1 MGRAKFLH
9 RMGGEKYKTII
20 QLVEGNFKT
29 PVKKRT
35 QIQLNAIGQFYR
47 NKDAFYV
54 KDKLLFYNGRQV
66 VVTDSTHT
74 IIDQNLKDT
83 LGCGSRHMAH
93 ILTTRYANI
102 SERHIKSCFAK
113 SKRHHVSYPTFTNR
127 SRFVPVTARN
137 VNERWQ
143 IDLVDMKTNSAC
155 DGEKSFRYI
164 LSIIDVF
171 SRFLILRPL
180 QNKSSKG
187 VQREMEKIF
196 AEHGQPEVMQM
207 DQGPEF
213 KGAFSRFLKRRG
225 VKMVRSRPYNP
236 QAQGKCEASHR
247 GARRKIQ
254 CAMQRKQGFNWAT
267 DLHVIQEAINGIPKE
282 VIGYQTPSMVY
293 LNRTS
298 SEVYKK
304 AEEAT
309 AHCSRRMVDH
319 HSRKDEVS
327 VYSVG
332 EAVLIRYPQTTK
344 RRPHKRRF
352 VIKGTVEKRDI
363 LTSRYQVQ
371 FQHPNGQRTS
381 DVFEATDMTSVTK
394 EKEKTRK
401 ERSKKAREKAL
412 KRRNHTSKYYI
423 SCDKYIED
431 LRNNHSLQI
440 LHDPRENPGSCQF
453 QALSHQ
459 LCGFAVYRTPQQLR
473 HLAVEHMR
481 RHACLYR
488 KYVND
493 QEFDEYLTKMEKE
506 STYGDNMTLL
516 SLAREF
522 NMQVLVVSDSGPTHT
537 ALVSHNDIYQPELF
551 LLQLGHY
558 PEQHYV
564 SIQVNRDCL
573 NDLLRSFTNDTL
585 PPDVQL
591 ASETPQE
598 SPVVSVTPQVS
609 LVVSVTLHE
618 SPVVSVTP
626 QESPVVSV
634 TPRESPVVSVKSP
647 VVSHNSRRWCL

>member
-1 MGRAKFLH
+1 
-9 RMGGEKYKTII
+9 
-20 QLVEGNFKT
+20 
-29 PVKKRT
+29 
-35 QIQLNAIGQFYR
+35 
-47 NKDAFYV
+47 
-54 KDKLLFYNGRQV
+54 
-66 VVTDSTHT
+66 
-74 IIDQNLKDT
+74 
-83 LGCGSRHMAH
+83 
-93 ILTTRYANI
+93 
-102 SERHIKSCFAK
+102 
-113 SKRHHVSYPTFTNR
+113 
-127 SRFVPVTARN
+127 
-137 VNERWQ
+137 
-143 IDLVDMKTNSAC
+143 
-155 DGEKSFRYI
+155 
-164 LSIIDVF
+164 
-171 SRFLILRPL
+171 
-180 QNKSSKG
+180 
-187 VQREMEKIF
+187 
-196 AEHGQPEVMQM
+196 
-207 DQGPEF
+207 
-213 KGAFSRFLKRRG
+213 
-225 VKMVRSRPYNP
+225 MVRSRPYNP

-247 GARRKIQ
+247 GARRKLQ

-304 AEEAT
+304 AEAT

-319 HSRKDEVS
+319 HSRKNEVS

-381 DVFEATDMTSVTK
+381 DVFEATDMTIVTK

-412 KRRNHTSKYYI
+412 KRRNHKSKYYI

-459 LCGFAVYRTPQQLR
+459 LCGFAVYRTSQQLR
-473 HLAVEHMR
+473 HLAVEHVR

-488 KYVND
+488 EYVND

-537 ALVSHNDIYQPELF
+537 ALVSHSDIYQPELF

-598 SPVVSVTPQVS
+598 SPVVSVMPQES
-609 LVVSVTLHE
+609 PVVSVTPHE